1 MDYAGDVEELRAL
14 AVGSIDKVDRRLQA
28 LDGKDPVSKL
38 KAIKKLQELLKEAND
53 DFETYEA
60 EVSGITNKK
69 TIESLNQMRKK
80 LASLKKQI
88 DLKKVEGSDK
98 EQLFKG
104 IQDTRDKP
112 TNEID

>member
-1 MDYAGDVEELRAL
+1 
-14 AVGSIDKVDRRLQA
+14 
-28 LDGKDPVSKL
+28 
-38 KAIKKLQELLKEAND
+38 
-53 DFETYEA
+53 
-60 EVSGITNKK
+60 
-69 TIESLNQMRKK
+69 MRKK

-112 TNEID
+112 TNEMD